1 MNPIAALLAPLALML
16 PAAAELAAPAEPA
29 RLTPQAD
36 VPSGPVSEARW
47 LPFDA
52 PNAVPVY
59 DQVRIEQHLTIRITP
74 RSPVVRQSLMADL
87 PTAPLLPRMSERK
100 MGKCVP
106 VAGIAGFQ
114 TGPGSQLV
122 LFMRDQR
129 IVSANL
135 EKACSARDFYAG
147 FYLERSSDGMLCV
160 DRDRM
165 LSRNGVQCHV
175 SRLRLLVDDDD

>member
-1 MNPIAALLAPLALML
+1 MNPIAALLAPLALLL
-16 PAAAELAAPAEPA
+16 PAAAELVSPDDTAQLTA
-29 RLTPQAD
+29 RED
-36 VPSGPVSEARW
+36 MPSGPVSEARW

-52 PNAVPVY
+52 PNEVPVY
-59 DQVRIEQHLTIRITP
+59 DQVRIEQHLTIRIVP
-74 RSPVVRQSLMADL
+74 RSPVMRESLMADL
-87 PTAPLLPRMSERK
+87 PHAPIMPRMSERK

-106 VAGIAGFQ
+106 VGAIAGFQ

-129 IVSANL
+129 VVSANL

-147 FYLERSSDGMLCV
+147 FYLEHSPDGMLCV
-160 DRDRM
+160 DRDKL

-175 SRLRLLVDDDD
+175 SRLRLLVQDED

>member
-1 MNPIAALLAPLALML
+1 MNPIAALLAPLALLL
-16 PAAAELAAPAEPA
+16 PAAAQIVAPDDTAQLVASEDLPE
-29 RLTPQAD
+29 
-36 VPSGPVSEARW
+36 GPVSEARW

-52 PNAVPVY
+52 PNDVPVFG
-59 DQVRIEQHLTIRITP
+59 QVRIEQHLTIRIVP
-74 RSPVVRQSLMADL
+74 RSSVMRQSMMADMPVPTL
-87 PTAPLLPRMSERK
+87 PHQMTERK

-106 VAGIAGFQ
+106 VAAIAGFQ

-135 EKACSARDFYAG
+135 EKACSARDFYSG

-160 DRDRM
+160 DRDKL

-175 SRLRLLVDDDD
+175 SRMRLLVEDD